1 MALNQI
7 HNTTTCLAEDCC
19 KELENKDVGGTLYEF
34 KFKDISM
41 IAGDFTNFFLFIA
54 FQFYYYFFFYF
65 RKLCLGHCVFWHT
78 FQRYYD
84 TSPILPCPYQKTYY
98 DAIHHI
104 PSLFRLF
111 IQYQRFTNFGHQIHF
126 AVSMI
131 FSALSGKLIAKFQI
145 LRGSRKIVA
154 ER

>member
-7 HNTTTCLAEDCC
+7 NITTTCLAEDCC
-19 KELENKDVGGTLYEF
+19 KDLELSHKDEHEF

-41 IAGDFTNFFLFIA
+41 IAGDFTNFLVPRFPILLLF
-54 FQFYYYFFFYF
+54 FCF
-65 RKLCLGHCVFWHT
+65 RKLCLGHCVFWHS

-131 FSALSGKLIAKFQI
+131 FSALSGRLIAKFQI